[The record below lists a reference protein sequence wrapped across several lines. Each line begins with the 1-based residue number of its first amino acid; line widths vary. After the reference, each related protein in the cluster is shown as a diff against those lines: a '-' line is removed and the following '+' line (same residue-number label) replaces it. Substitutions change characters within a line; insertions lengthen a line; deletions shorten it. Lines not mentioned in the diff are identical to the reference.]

1 MGKQQPKGS
10 IEADS
15 KKNSTTGRRAQ
26 GLKEQSELEE
36 KRGLEGD
43 VEPLRGEEEKRR
55 EERREEGGKYEEN
68 GCGKDEDRRQKV
80 FLSGNAE

>member
-10 IEADS
+10 IKADS

-55 EERREEGGKYEEN
+55 REEEGGGGSMKRMDEERMKT
-68 GCGKDEDRRQKV
+68 GDRKR
-80 FLSGNAE
+80 S